1 MRRIS
6 VVALVV
12 LAALWS
18 SSVPDVSQAHAVTAR
33 FHTSPPSSPSAVSTL
48 RRSDVNGDCVVDI
61 LDLSLVAAS
70 YKAPYPFPHAQADIN
85 GDNAI
90 DLQDL
95 VLVATSYSW
104 HCPTHSIMFAPW
116 CSQTDAPGNDDAHL
130 ADEFICFQNSDG
142 SAADLTEWHV
152 RDQYGNRYTFPPFTL
167 AGGAYVRLHTGVG
180 NNSNTDLYWG
190 YPYAVW
196 NNSSDVVYLYD
207 QDWLL
212 VERYQYSSLP

>member
-12 LAALWS
+12 LVALWS
-18 SSVPDVSQAHAVTAR
+18 SGVPDVSQAHALTASVS
-33 FHTSPPSSPSAVSTL
+33 TSPPSSPSAVSTL

-104 HCPTHSIMFAPW
+104 HCPTHNIMVAPW
-116 CSQTDAPGNDDAHL
+116 CSQADAPGSDIANL

-142 SAADLTEWHV
+142 SAADLTEWYV
-152 RDQYGNRYTFPPFTL
+152 KDQGGNRYSFPPFVL

-180 NNSNTDLYWG
+180 TNSSTDLYWG
-190 YPYAVW
+190 SPRAVW
-196 NNSSDVVYLYD
+196 DNAGDIVYLYD
-207 QDWLL
+207 KDSLL